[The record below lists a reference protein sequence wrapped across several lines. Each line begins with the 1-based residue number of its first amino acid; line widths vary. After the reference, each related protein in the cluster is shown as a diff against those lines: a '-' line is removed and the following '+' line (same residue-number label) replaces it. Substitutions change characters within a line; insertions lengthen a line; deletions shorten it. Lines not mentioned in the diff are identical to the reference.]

1 MRAEV
6 EVWFDCDI
14 AVRCAVACFW
24 LCVDATSAFL
34 NNQGMCRVHVAY
46 IKIN

>member
-6 EVWFDCDI
+6 EVWCDCDT
-14 AVRCAVACFW
+14 AARHAVACFW
-24 LCVDATSAFL
+24 LCIAATSAFF
-34 NNQGMCRVHVAY
+34 NDRGMCRVHVAY